1 MPNLVDIPEHAVSRY
16 PLRVRFCETDLMAIV
31 HHANYLVYFEAARV
45 EYLRRRGVSYAQWA
59 EREGVHLPVISA
71 HLDYKRTAH
80 FDDELVV
87 EARVSLVTR
96 VKVGF
101 GYRILH
107 GEELVCSGET
117 VLACVDDTHR
127 PRRLPP
133 NVLEVLLAPE
143 SHPQA

>member
-1 MPNLVDIPEHAVSRY
+1 MPSLVEIPDHAVTRY
-16 PLRVRFCETDLMAIV
+16 ALRVRFCETDLMAIV

-59 EREGVHLPVISA
+59 EQEGVHLPVISA
-71 HLDYKRTAH
+71 HLDYKRTAR
-80 FDDELVV
+80 FDDELLV
-87 EARVSLVTR
+87 EARVSVVTR

-107 GEELVCSGET
+107 GQELVCSGET
-117 VLACVDDTHR
+117 VLACVDDNHR

-143 SHPQA
+143 PA

>member
-1 MPNLVDIPEHAVSRY
+1 MPSLVEIPDHAVTRY
-16 PLRVRFCETDLMAIV
+16 ALRVRFCETDLMAIV

-59 EREGVHLPVISA
+59 EQEGVHLPVISA
-71 HLDYKRTAH
+71 HLDYKRTAR

-87 EARVSLVTR
+87 EARVSVVTR

-101 GYRILH
+101 GYRIFH
-107 GEELVCSGET
+107 AGELVCSGET
-117 VLACVDDTHR
+117 VLACVDDNHR

-143 SHPQA
+143 PA